1 MTNLAEQY
9 ITFAEY
15 LAVEERGQT
24 KYEWEAG
31 VMVAM
36 TGGSR
41 AHNRISGELYTALLM
56 ASNQQGCETFMADF
70 KVVSDS
76 VSYYPDV
83 MVTCQPGDDSR
94 FEERPCLVA
103 EVLSPSSERRDRI
116 LKWDAYSKIESLKH
130 YLLVHQDSAVIEHHY
145 RTDLGWTTEVVC
157 AGETIQLRCPSIT
170 PDIDDLYS

>member
-15 LAVEERGQT
+15 LAVEERSQT

-31 VMVAM
+31 VIVAM

-41 AHNRISGELYTALLM
+41 AHNRISGELYTALRT
-56 ASNQQGCETFMADF
+56 AGNQQGCETFMADF

-103 EVLSPSSERRDRI
+103 EVLSPSTERRDRI

-145 RTDLGWTTEVVC
+145 RTDLGWTTEVVG

-170 PDIDDLYS
+170 LAIDDLYS